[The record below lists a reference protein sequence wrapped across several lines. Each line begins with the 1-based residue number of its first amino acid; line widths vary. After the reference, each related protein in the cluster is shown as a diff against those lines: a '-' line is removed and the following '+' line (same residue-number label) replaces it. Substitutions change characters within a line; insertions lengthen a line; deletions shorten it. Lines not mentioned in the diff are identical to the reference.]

1 MFFFMAIL
9 IAYSSLK
16 LYDEP
21 IRKLLS
27 YKLFN
32 REKKY
37 INLKNEETKTKE

>member
-1 MFFFMAIL
+1 MAIL

-21 IRKLLS
+21 IREWLS
-27 YKLFN
+27 SKLFN
-32 REKKY
+32 MEKKY